1 MGFAARQYRRSR
13 FCHLIVV
20 GICAVVSAGIA
31 LAASPQS
38 GQTAQHQ
45 ETVQTGPIDEPRG
58 TEEKPSGP
66 PIAKGIQAIKQ
77 VNARCVVTFSV
88 AADALFQVK
97 RWTLNPD
104 AGQTMDA
111 LGPLF
116 AKAGKHPVRIESFTD
131 SAGSDGYNQML
142 SEKRAI
148 TVRGWLVNHGF
159 VPEGTP
165 IEGFGQRNPVA
176 PNTKTDGSDNP
187 EGRQKNRRVDIVIDT
202 CSKSK

>member
-13 FCHLIVV
+13 SVISLCWDLCR
-20 GICAVVSAGIA
+20 GQRGIA

-104 AGQTMDA
+104 AGQLWTPRSANRQSRQASGAHRELHRLRRLRRLQSDA
-111 LGPLF
+111 
-116 AKAGKHPVRIESFTD
+116 
-131 SAGSDGYNQML
+131 
-142 SEKRAI
+142 
-148 TVRGWLVNHGF
+148 
-159 VPEGTP
+159 
-165 IEGFGQRNPVA
+165 
-176 PNTKTDGSDNP
+176 
-187 EGRQKNRRVDIVIDT
+187 
-202 CSKSK
+202 